1 MEQRLHRFSETTLRC
16 DEGTWIMTTLAE
28 EQLVQRS
35 RFLRPDP
42 DRTATSADA
51 TPFRIEVSDAAIRD
65 LKERLA
71 RTRWP
76 VQSPGEGWT
85 RGVPDEYLREL
96 SRYWQT
102 EYDWREH
109 EARLNEHPQFTV
121 SIDGQTIHFM
131 VVRSAEPT
139 ARPLMLIHGWPGSF
153 VEFTDVIAPLSD
165 PRAHGGDPRDAF
177 ELVIPSIPGHGFS
190 MPLVEAGWTHQR
202 IALAFTK
209 LMSRLGYE
217 RYGVQGGDAGSAIAP
232 WLGRL
237 DPEHV
242 AGVHTNA
249 LVQLPAMLQILLAS
263 VISSRAERKRI
274 ALFKHYFQEMMGY
287 AQIQG
292 TRPKTLTYGL
302 NDSPVGQLAWI
313 IEKFKE
319 WVDPSAAL
327 PDEAVARDTLLTNA
341 SLYWFSG
348 TAGTSANLYYEALHD
363 PQLKK
368 RPPRNQVPTGVLVS
382 TQDVTI
388 RRWAER
394 ENNIVHWTELHRGGH
409 FAALE
414 APEAFVRDV
423 RKFFRGISFEG
434 ASRQKRAS

>member
-1 MEQRLHRFSETTLRC
+1 MATLGHEQP
-16 DEGTWIMTTLAE
+16 G
-28 EQLVQRS
+28 QRS
-35 RFLRPDP
+35 
-42 DRTATSADA
+42 TASWPGLGSPTTPADA
-51 TPFRIEVSDAAIRD
+51 TPFRIDVSDAAIAD

-76 VQSPGEGWT
+76 VPTPGEGWT
-85 RGVPDEYLREL
+85 RGVPIDYLREL
-96 SRYWQT
+96 CSYWQDH
-102 EYDWREH
+102 YDWRSY
-109 EARLNEHPQFTV
+109 EAKFNEHQQFTV
-121 SIDGQTIHFM
+121 SIDRQTIHVL

-153 VEFTDVIAPLSD
+153 VEFIDVIAPLSD
-165 PRAHGGDPRDAF
+165 PRAHGGDPKDAF

-190 MPLVEAGWTHQR
+190 MPLSEAGWTHPR
-202 IALAFTK
+202 IADAFTK
-209 LMSRLGYE
+209 LMKRLGHE

-237 DPEHV
+237 DPQRV

-249 LVQLPAMLQILLAS
+249 LVQIPPLPKMIVAPL
-263 VISSRAERKRI
+263 ISSKAERKRL
-274 ALFKHYFQEMMGY
+274 ALFKRYYREMMGY
-287 AQIQG
+287 AQVQG
-292 TRPKTLTYGL
+292 TRPKTLSYGL

-313 IEKFKE
+313 LEKFKE

-327 PDEAVARDTLLTNA
+327 PEDAVDRDKILTNA
-341 SLYWFSG
+341 SLYWFTA
-348 TAGTSANLYYEALHD
+348 TAGSSANLYYETLHD

-368 RPPRNQVPTGVLVS
+368 TPPKSPVPTGVLVS

-394 ENNIVHWTELHRGGH
+394 ENNIVHWTELDHGGH

-414 APEAFVRDV
+414 APDAFVRDV
-423 RKFFRGISFEG
+423 RDFFRGISFES
-434 ASRQKRAS
+434 ARH